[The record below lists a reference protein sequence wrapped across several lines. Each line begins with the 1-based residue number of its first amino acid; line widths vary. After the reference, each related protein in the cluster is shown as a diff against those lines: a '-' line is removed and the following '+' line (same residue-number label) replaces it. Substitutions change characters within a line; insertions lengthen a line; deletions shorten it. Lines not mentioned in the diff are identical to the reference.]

1 MHWVERERRVYGRNE
16 IMNLETRGV
25 MGGMNA
31 W

>member
-1 MHWVERERRVYGRNE
+1 MHWVERERGVYGTNE
-16 IMNLETRGV
+16 IMNLEIRGV